1 MKTLSEF
8 QSFYDQQLNSK
19 LQELETERKKFT
31 GKIFAMSFIFVVIG
45 LAGFFGF
52 TLFKKE
58 NSFQQIQEAGVD
70 PVWIFLGVIIILF
83 IIILSFRIYA
93 FSKKFTEK
101 FKRNVIKEI
110 VSFIDNSLNYSPEN
124 GISESEFMRSTIFTN
139 SPDRYK
145 MEDMVSGKI
154 GSTSMKFS
162 ECHAEYKTTTTDSKG
177 RTQTQWHT
185 IFRGLFFIADFNKNF
200 KTRTVVLPDTMEK
213 MFGFLGK
220 KLQSMN
226 IGRDQLIKLEDPEF
240 EKQFVVYGQDQVE
253 ARYILSTA
261 LMKRILDF
269 RNKTKRDISLSF
281 VNSSVFVAV
290 PVNKDLF
297 EPRIFRTV
305 MNFDFLKEYYEYISI
320 TTELVEDLNLNTR
333 IWNK

>member
-8 QSFYDQQLNSK
+8 QSFYNEQLISK

-31 GKIFAMSFIFVVIG
+31 GKLFAMSFIFVVIG

-52 TLFKKE
+52 TLFKRE
-58 NSFQQIQEAGVD
+58 NSFYQIQEAGVD
-70 PVWIFLGVIIILF
+70 PVWIFMGVLIILF
-83 IIILSFRIYA
+83 IIVLSFRIYA
-93 FSKKFTEK
+93 FSKKFTSK
-101 FKRNVIKEI
+101 FKNNIIKEI
-110 VSFIDNSLNYSPEN
+110 VSFIDRSLHYSPEN
-124 GISESEFMRSTIFTN
+124 GISENEFMRSTIFTTN
-139 SPDRYK
+139 PDRYK
-145 MEDMVSGKI
+145 MEDMVSGTI

-162 ECHAEYKTTTTDSKG
+162 ECHAEYKTTSTDSKG
-177 RTQTQWHT
+177 RSKTTWHT

-200 KTRTVVLPDTMEK
+200 KSRTVVLPDTMEK

-281 VNSSVFVAV
+281 VNSSVFVAI